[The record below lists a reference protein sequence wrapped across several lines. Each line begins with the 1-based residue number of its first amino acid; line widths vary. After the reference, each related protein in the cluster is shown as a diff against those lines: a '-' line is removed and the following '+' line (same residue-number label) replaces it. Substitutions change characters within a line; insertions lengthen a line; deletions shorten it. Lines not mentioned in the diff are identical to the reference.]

1 VKFDIYTRTD
11 GAYVLIPEGSAV
23 LREIESLYG
32 ELTFCETIDERDY
45 PIAAIWQTVH
55 GALERTSHAVLAE
68 AIGRR
73 LLGLDCE
80 DDAVEP
86 ERREARA

>member
-1 VKFDIYTRTD
+1 MKFDIYTRTD
-11 GAYVLIPEGSAV
+11 GAYVLIPEGSGILAEV
-23 LREIESLYG
+23 EALYG
-32 ELTFCETIDERDY
+32 KLEFCETIDEADY

-86 ERREARA
+86 ERREASA